1 MDPTVSHREDLI
13 ATQECFVDVVQETR
27 VVLNV
32 VVVEH
37 VLAKREI
44 LVVSQNIQKKCE
56 NDHLFLNEKAQKTIP
71 KLQFRIRFVIPSHEQ
86 IKRNHWNRFYRFSI
100 YFDFDHF
107 LGTIHILRQH
117 NFGLFLTH
125 QTHLRC

>member
-13 ATQECFVDVVQETR
+13 ATQECFVDVVQGTR

-44 LVVSQNIQKKCE
+44 LVVSRQNIQKKMPKLRK
-56 NDHLFLNEKAQKTIP
+56 NFIEKAK
-71 KLQFRIRFVIPSHEQ
+71 KQ
-86 IKRNHWNRFYRFSI
+86 IDNSRFS
-100 YFDFDHF
+100 
-107 LGTIHILRQH
+107 
-117 NFGLFLTH
+117 
-125 QTHLRC
+125 

>member
-1 MDPTVSHREDLI
+1 MDPTVSQREDLI

-44 LVVSQNIQKKCE
+44 LVVSQNIQK
-56 NDHLFLNEKAQKTIP
+56 NDKIT
-71 KLQFRIRFVIPSHEQ
+71 
-86 IKRNHWNRFYRFSI
+86 I
-100 YFDFDHF
+100 YFLSKKPKKQYQNDNSGFDS
-107 LGTIHILRQH
+107 
-117 NFGLFLTH
+117 
-125 QTHLRC
+125 

>member
-13 ATQECFVDVVQETR
+13 ATQECFVGVVQEIR

-44 LVVSQNIQKKCE
+44 LVVSQNIQKNAKM
-56 NDHLFLNEKAQKTIP
+56 T
-71 KLQFRIRFVIPSHEQ
+71 
-86 IKRNHWNRFYRFSI
+86 I
-100 YFDFDHF
+100 YFLTKKPKKQYQNYNLGFDS
-107 LGTIHILRQH
+107 
-117 NFGLFLTH
+117 
-125 QTHLRC
+125 

>member
-13 ATQECFVDVVQETR
+13 ATQECFVDVAQETR

-44 LVVSQNIQKKCE
+44 LVVSQNIQKNYPNNQYNFFYRKS
-56 NDHLFLNEKAQKTIP
+56 QKTITNR
-71 KLQFRIRFVIPSHEQ
+71 QFKILMSRSKEIIG
-86 IKRNHWNRFYRFSI
+86 IFSI
-100 YFDFDHF
+100 DF
-107 LGTIHILRQH
+107 
-117 NFGLFLTH
+117 
-125 QTHLRC
+125 

>member
-13 ATQECFVDVVQETR
+13 AIQECFVGVVQEIR

-56 NDHLFLNEKAQKTIP
+56 NDHLFFNEKAQKTIP
-71 KLQFRIRFVIPSHEQ
+71 K
-86 IKRNHWNRFYRFSI
+86 
-100 YFDFDHF
+100 
-107 LGTIHILRQH
+107 
-117 NFGLFLTH
+117 
-125 QTHLRC
+125 

>member
-13 ATQECFVDVVQETR
+13 AIQECFVDVVQETQ

-44 LVVSQNIQKKCE
+44 LVVSQHIQK
-56 NDHLFLNEKAQKTIP
+56 NDKI
-71 KLQFRIRFVIPSHEQ
+71 
-86 IKRNHWNRFYRFSI
+86 
-100 YFDFDHF
+100 
-107 LGTIHILRQH
+107 TIH
-117 NFGLFLTH
+117 F
-125 QTHLRC
+125 

>member
-1 MDPTVSHREDLI
+1 MSHREDLI

-44 LVVSQNIQKKCE
+44 LVVSQNIQK
-56 NDHLFLNEKAQKTIP
+56 NSAHP
-71 KLQFRIRFVIPSHEQ
+71 KHHTTAS
-86 IKRNHWNRFYRFSI
+86 Y
-100 YFDFDHF
+100 
-107 LGTIHILRQH
+107 G
-117 NFGLFLTH
+117 
-125 QTHLRC
+125 

>member
-13 ATQECFVDVVQETR
+13 AIQECFVGVVQEIR

-44 LVVSQNIQKKCE
+44 LVVSQNIQKNAKITI
-56 NDHLFLNEKAQKTIP
+56 HFFNEKAKKKANT
-71 KLQFRIRFVIPSHEQ
+71 
-86 IKRNHWNRFYRFSI
+86 
-100 YFDFDHF
+100 
-107 LGTIHILRQH
+107 
-117 NFGLFLTH
+117 
-125 QTHLRC
+125 

>member
-13 ATQECFVDVVQETR
+13 AIQECFVDVVQETR

-44 LVVSQNIQKKCE
+44 LVVSQNIQK
-56 NDHLFLNEKAQKTIP
+56 NDKITIYFFIEKAKKKTITNR
-71 KLQFRIRFVIPSHEQ
+71 QFKICE
-86 IKRNHWNRFYRFSI
+86 
-100 YFDFDHF
+100 
-107 LGTIHILRQH
+107 TIS
-117 NFGLFLTH
+117 
-125 QTHLRC
+125 

>member
-13 ATQECFVDVVQETR
+13 AIQECFVDVVQETR

-44 LVVSQNIQKKCE
+44 LVAPLEI
-56 NDHLFLNEKAQKTIP
+56 
-71 KLQFRIRFVIPSHEQ
+71 
-86 IKRNHWNRFYRFSI
+86 
-100 YFDFDHF
+100 
-107 LGTIHILRQH
+107 
-117 NFGLFLTH
+117 
-125 QTHLRC
+125 

>member
-13 ATQECFVDVVQETR
+13 ATQECFVGVVQEIR

-44 LVVSQNIQKKCE
+44 LVV
-56 NDHLFLNEKAQKTIP
+56 P
-71 KLQFRIRFVIPSHEQ
+71 LQ
-86 IKRNHWNRFYRFSI
+86 
-100 YFDFDHF
+100 
-107 LGTIHILRQH
+107 L
-117 NFGLFLTH
+117 
-125 QTHLRC
+125 